1 MRRAFV
7 EALVEIAQQDK
18 RVVLLTGDLG
28 FMVLE
33 PFMKAFPDRFLNAGV
48 AEQNMVGMATGLAES
63 GYIPFVYSIVPFS
76 VLRPFEFIR
85 NGPIYHRLPVRIV
98 GVGEGFD
105 YGHNGFTHFGL
116 EDIAM
121 MRTQPGITTVVPAD
135 CPQALNAIRATYD
148 LPGPVYYRLSKNDK
162 LSIPTLEGAFRL
174 GHMDKVLD
182 GEDIL
187 VLASGGITSEAIKSC
202 ELLKLNGLNPALG
215 VISAFNP
222 SPEEELAGMLADYSL
237 VCTVEEHYING
248 GLGSWVAELIAE
260 RGLPCRLV
268 RCGVASLPSGL
279 TGSQDYLYKQH
290 GLDCSAIATRVRKEF
305 VNCV

>member
-1 MRRAFV
+1 MRKAFV
-7 EALVEIAQQDK
+7 EALVEIAHQDK

-85 NGPIYHRLPVRIV
+85 NGPVYHRLPVRIV

-105 YGHNGFTHFGL
+105 YGHNGLTHFGL
-116 EDIAM
+116 EDISV

-135 CPQALNAIRATYD
+135 CAQALNAIRATYD
-148 LPGPVYYRLSKNDK
+148 LAGPVYYRLSKNDK
-162 LSIPTLEGAFRL
+162 LSVPGLEGSFAVGRV
-174 GHMDKVLD
+174 DRVLD

-187 VLASGGITSEAIKSC
+187 VLSSGGISSEALKSC
-202 ELLKLNGLNPALG
+202 ELLKADGLNPALG
-215 VISAFNP
+215 IVSTFNP
-222 SPEEELAGMLADYSL
+222 SPTEELADLLASYSL
-237 VCTVEEHYING
+237 VCTVEEHYVNG
-248 GLGSWVAELIAE
+248 GLGSLVAEVIAE
-260 RGLPCRLV
+260 KGLPCRLI
-268 RCGVASLPSGL
+268 RCGVGSLPSGI
-279 TGSQDYLYKQH
+279 TGSREWLLQQY
-290 GLDCSAIATRVRKEF
+290 GLDPSSVANRLKKEL
-305 VNCV
+305 VHTA